1 MPTLSRADARI
12 VRLCRDAAFLCA
24 ALMFAYLE
32 TMFPL
37 SLLIPLPGIKLGLAN
52 VLITA
57 VFFWYSPLDA
67 GVVSALRVAI
77 AALLF
82 GSVTSFFFSA
92 LGALAAY
99 LALWLC
105 RLFIIRFCSFIG
117 ISVLAAAA
125 HQIGQITAASLLFRS
140 AAPLAYLPVLLCVA
154 VLTGSV
160 TGLLLNLMAPR
171 LEKAMKRGRKE

>member
-1 MPTLSRADARI
+1 MPMPSRVDARI

-24 ALMFAYLE
+24 ALMFSYLE
-32 TMFPL
+32 TLFPL
-37 SLLIPLPGIKLGLAN
+37 SLLVPLPGVKLGLAN

-82 GSVTSFFFSA
+82 GTVTSFFFSA
-92 LGALAAY
+92 LGGLFAY

-105 RLFIIRFCSFIG
+105 RFFLCRFCSYVG

-125 HQIGQITAASLLFRS
+125 HQLGQITAAVWLFRS
-140 AAPLAYLPVLLCVA
+140 AAPLAYLPVLLAVA
-154 VLTGSV
+154 TVTGAV

-171 LEKAMKRGRKE
+171 LKKWMKRGQNE